1 MWGYPPVRVAI
12 LYSSGHGQGQE
23 VHVPGSLLGHCLEKL
38 YTLLGNDPEQ
48 RVCNQIKFGAET
60 LEHRRTYTEVHCQQG
75 FPLMKSVE
83 SSTVR
88 FSEGPLANISNS
100 SGLLKEDGKRVRHLT
115 ATGFHYTEEALPKL
129 FQPFQTFFSHIV
141 IKVTS
146 YSL

>member
-1 MWGYPPVRVAI
+1 
-12 LYSSGHGQGQE
+12 
-23 VHVPGSLLGHCLEKL
+23 
-38 YTLLGNDPEQ
+38 
-48 RVCNQIKFGAET
+48 
-60 LEHRRTYTEVHCQQG
+60 
-75 FPLMKSVE
+75 MKSVE

-100 SGLLKEDGKRVRHLT
+100 SGLLKEDGKRVRHLD
-115 ATGFHYTEEALPKL
+115 FHYTEEALPKL